1 MMNHRI
7 RCLLLLLLAADVS
20 LSAQTAAPPHQADE
34 GRLPDFRVM
43 TYNVENL
50 FDCEH
55 DSQKNDYEYLPD
67 AKRHWTTSRY
77 REKLLHIAT
86 VIAAA
91 GEDTA
96 PELVGL
102 CEVENDSVLEALCH
116 RSPLRSVGY
125 RYVVTASDDPRGID
139 VALLYKPSAFH
150 LLTWSAHEVPVVTLQ
165 ADAHARP
172 VLHATGELLNG
183 DTLDVLVCHWPS
195 KLGGARHTEPLRC
208 LAAEVVAHLVDSIHA
223 VREHPYV
230 VMMGDLNE
238 TPRDKAVQS
247 LSRCLTNVT
256 TSLAG
261 TYRYRGRWEQLDQFL
276 LSPSLLS
283 ADSSLHLAPAATTTS
298 PSAWAV
304 ERLDFPFLLER
315 EPLFGGVRPF
325 RTYNGV
331 RYKGGYADHLPVRIT
346 LIQNQK

>member
-1 MMNHRI
+1 M
-7 RCLLLLLLAADVS
+7 
-20 LSAQTAAPPHQADE
+20 
-34 GRLPDFRVM
+34 
-43 TYNVENL
+43 
-50 FDCEH
+50 
-55 DSQKNDYEYLPD
+55 
-67 AKRHWTTSRY
+67 
-77 REKLLHIAT
+77 
-86 VIAAA
+86 
-91 GEDTA
+91 
-96 PELVGL
+96 
-102 CEVENDSVLEALCH
+102 
-116 RSPLRSVGY
+116 
-125 RYVVTASDDPRGID
+125 
-139 VALLYKPSAFH
+139 
-150 LLTWSAHEVPVVTLQ
+150 
-165 ADAHARP
+165 
-172 VLHATGELLNG
+172 
-183 DTLDVLVCHWPS
+183 
-195 KLGGARHTEPLRC
+195 
-208 LAAEVVAHLVDSIHA
+208 VAHLVDSIHA

-238 TPRDKAVQS
+238 TPREKAVQS